1 MQEDDFEIFH
11 IKGKNYNVTIRPV
24 TCNTLRDAK
33 NAKNAISH

>member
-24 TCNTLRDAK
+24 ACNTLRDAK
-33 NAKNAISH
+33 TQKDAIPR